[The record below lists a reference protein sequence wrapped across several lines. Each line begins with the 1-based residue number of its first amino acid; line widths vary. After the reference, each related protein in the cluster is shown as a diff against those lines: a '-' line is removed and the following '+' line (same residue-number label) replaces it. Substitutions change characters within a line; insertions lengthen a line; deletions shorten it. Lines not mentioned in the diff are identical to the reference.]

1 MEFLF
6 KKNYTEA
13 TKPDV
18 LMEADRIKRVYGDPQ
33 GLINSVKKNLGDM
46 CVPPMIMLED
56 KGQKIVIKVTTPS
69 NIGAVYCTEQLKKD
83 AIASGWQLMGPPK
96 RAAISNVVQVK
107 PYAPTNSLFAIR
119 GQPLPTI
126 YEEEERAH
134 NSSKVNLTQQPP
146 ANPVIKSRAPAP
158 LLAFYTP
165 EMAVAA
171 ARMSNANHTGQV
183 TANLVKRFVRQT
195 GTLPRTYGNLG
206 FRGGRS
212 KTQKQR
218 YNRKRLTAKNRRHK

>member
-1 MEFLF
+1 MEFRF

-18 LMEADRIKRVYGDPQ
+18 LMEADRIKRVYGDPH

-46 CVPPMIMLED
+46 CVPPAIVIED
-56 KGQKIVIKVTTPS
+56 KGQKIVIKVTTPT

-96 RAAISNVVQVK
+96 SIVISNTVHVK
-107 PYAPTNSLFAIR
+107 PYKPTNSLFAMR

-126 YEEEERAH
+126 YEEVGRAH
-134 NSSKVNLTQQPP
+134 NSSKVNLPQQPP
-146 ANPVIKSRAPAP
+146 ANPVVKSPNPAGRRAI
-158 LLAFYTP
+158 YTP
-165 EMAVAA
+165 EMAAA
-171 ARMSNANHTGQV
+171 AGRISKQNRTGVITSNMIKG
-183 TANLVKRFVRQT
+183 FVRQT
-195 GTLPRTYGNLG
+195 GTLPQTYGNLG

-212 KTQKQR
+212 KTQKRRSVQR
-218 YNRKRLTAKNRRHK
+218 KTAKNRRHK